1 MNIRKTTEAD
11 FPQLM
16 KIYARARE
24 FMAQTGNPNQ
34 WGPNNWPP
42 EELIQQ
48 DIKEGNSYVCIN
60 DADQILGT
68 FYFIQGED
76 IDPTYKVIEDG
87 AWMDDSVYGVVHRL
101 AASGS
106 EKGVG
111 AFCLN
116 WAFEQC
122 KHLRVDTHPEN
133 KVMQSLLSKLGFTKC
148 GIIYV
153 VQDPHPRF
161 AYEKITE

>member
-1 MNIRKTTEAD
+1 MRIRKTTEAD

-16 KIYARARE
+16 KIYSRARE

-34 WGPNNWPP
+34 WGPNKWPP
-42 EELIQQ
+42 EELIHQ
-48 DIKEGNSYVCIN
+48 DIKEENSYVCV
-60 DADQILGT
+60 DDDDQILGT
-68 FYFIQGED
+68 FYIVQGEE
-76 IDPTYKVIEDG
+76 IDPTYRVIQDG
-87 AWMDDSVYGVVHRL
+87 DWMDDSAYGVVHRL
-101 AASGS
+101 AASGT
-106 EKGVG
+106 EEGVG

-133 KVMQSLLSKLGFTKC
+133 KVMQNLLSKLGFTKC

-153 VQDPHPRF
+153 VQDPHPRL
-161 AYEKITE
+161 AYEKVL

>member
-48 DIKEGNSYVCIN
+48 DIKEGNSYVCVN

-68 FYFIQGED
+68 FYFIQGKD
-76 IDPTYKVIEDG
+76 VDPTYRVIDDG
-87 AWMDDSVYGVVHRL
+87 SWMDDSAYGVVHRL
-101 AASGS
+101 AASGT

-122 KHLRVDTHPEN
+122 QHLRVDTHPEN
-133 KVMQSLLSKLGFTKC
+133 KVMQNLLSKLGFTKC